1 MVSNRKLV
9 SLGLVQA
16 LATFLVC
23 ALAIW
28 LEEQVQKWE
37 GPGDGYFDDVSLLLV
52 FVTTALVSAVLVLG
66 YPLYLLFQK
75 QIREGFLLLIST
87 GGWLILIAAGA
98 ITAVVL
104 GVHG

>member
-1 MVSNRKLV
+1 MVGNRKLV
-9 SLGLVQA
+9 FLGLVQA

-37 GPGDGYFDDVSLLLV
+37 GPGNGYFDDVSLLLV

-87 GGWLILIAAGA
+87 GGWLVLIAAGA

>member
-1 MVSNRKLV
+1 MVGNRKLV
-9 SLGLVQA
+9 FLGLVQA
-16 LATFLVC
+16 SAAFLVC

-28 LEEQVQKWE
+28 LEEQLQKWE
-37 GPGDGYFDDVSLLLV
+37 GPGNGYFDDVSLLLV

-87 GGWLILIAAGA
+87 GGWLVLIAAGA

>member
-1 MVSNRKLV
+1 MVGNRKLV
-9 SLGLVQA
+9 FLGLVQA

-28 LEEQVQKWE
+28 LEEQLQEWE
-37 GPGDGYFDDVSLLLV
+37 GPGNGYFDDVSLLLV
-52 FVTTALVSAVLVLG
+52 FVATALVSAILVLG

-87 GGWLILIAAGA
+87 GGWLVLIAAGA